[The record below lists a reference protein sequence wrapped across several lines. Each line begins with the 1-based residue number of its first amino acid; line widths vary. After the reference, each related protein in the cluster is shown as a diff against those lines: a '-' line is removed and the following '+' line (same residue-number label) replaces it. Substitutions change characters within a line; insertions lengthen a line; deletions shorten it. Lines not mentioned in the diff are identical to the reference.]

1 MTAMLELQLPAG
13 PEAASEAR
21 IALGDLEL
29 GLSAELLRDVRLM
42 VSELVTNSIRHAGV
56 NDRESVVLR
65 AWLTDD
71 RVGIEVADGGPG
83 FEPPVTP
90 GDEDGVGGWGLY
102 IVQSLADRWGTSYGD
117 AMSRVWFEIDIRD
130 REVRVAGEGHRR
142 SRASEA
148 GRGVTG
154 PRLEPQVDSGAGSW
168 LRSPRGLVS
177 A

>member
-1 MTAMLELQLPAG
+1 M
-13 PEAASEAR
+13 
-21 IALGDLEL
+21 
-29 GLSAELLRDVRLM
+29 
-42 VSELVTNSIRHAGV
+42 SELVTNSIRHAGV
-56 NDRESVVLR
+56 DEREPVVLR
-65 AWLTDD
+65 AWLSDD

-90 GDEDGVGGWGLY
+90 GNEDGVGGWGLY
-102 IVQSLADRWGTSYGD
+102 IVQSLADRWGTSYRN

-130 REVRVAGEGHRR
+130 HEVRVPGERHRR

-148 GRGVTG
+148 RRGVTA
-154 PRLEPQVDSGAGSW
+154 PLLEPQVDSGPGGG